1 METQQHSPGMQ
12 AGSPPDQSI
21 KLTQSPSQHWIQ
33 IQQNNSKIPLEDA
46 IWETSQK
53 DSGKGC

>member
-12 AGSPPDQSI
+12 AGPPPDQSI

-46 IWETSQK
+46 I
-53 DSGKGC
+53 